1 MHKAGLR
8 NNDCQ
13 IKISIVSRLRNLNI
27 KCDDMRA
34 LGTPPE
40 DHDGS
45 GIETEEEPQNQK
57 ELQGYLVPWTPPVLN
72 ADTEKQTIIYSGSE
86 SYSYREYFL

>member
-1 MHKAGLR
+1 MQDTPHSSRGWP
-8 NNDCQ
+8 
-13 IKISIVSRLRNLNI
+13 SPEVIVSRLRNLDI

-34 LGTPPE
+34 LVTRPE

-57 ELQGYLVPWTPPVLN
+57 ELQGCLVP
-72 ADTEKQTIIYSGSE
+72 
-86 SYSYREYFL
+86 

>member
-1 MHKAGLR
+1 MCVFKLLSRVQLCDPRMLLNILQRMHKAGLR

-45 GIETEEEPQNQK
+45 GIETEEESQNQK
-57 ELQGYLVPWTPPVLN
+57 ELQGYLVP
-72 ADTEKQTIIYSGSE
+72 
-86 SYSYREYFL
+86 

>member
-1 MHKAGLR
+1 
-8 NNDCQ
+8 
-13 IKISIVSRLRNLNI
+13 
-27 KCDDMRA
+27 MRA

-57 ELQGYLVPWTPPVLN
+57 ELQGYLVP
-72 ADTEKQTIIYSGSE
+72 
-86 SYSYREYFL
+86 